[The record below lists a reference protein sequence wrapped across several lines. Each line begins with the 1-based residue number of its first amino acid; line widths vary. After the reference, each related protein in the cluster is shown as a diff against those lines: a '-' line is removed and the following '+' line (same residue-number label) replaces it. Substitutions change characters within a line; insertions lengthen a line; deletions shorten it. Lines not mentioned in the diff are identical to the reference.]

1 MKTFGVSLAYRK
13 FTQMNS
19 STRVKVY
26 TGDFCPICEIVER
39 YLSEKNVKYVKI
51 NVDEDPVGR
60 EEFLKLGYENFP
72 VIDIEGTTV
81 LGYNVEAIDKAL
93 REKGITH

>member
-1 MKTFGVSLAYRK
+1 
-13 FTQMNS
+13 
-19 STRVKVY
+19 
-26 TGDFCPICEIVER
+26 
-39 YLSEKNVKYVKI
+39 
-51 NVDEDPVGR
+51 VDEDPVGR

-72 VIDIEGTTV
+72 IIDIEGTTV